1 MLWATSVLIVDGT
14 FVLADG
20 RIEVVVR
27 TSANEVGLET
37 ATGRSLT
44 IGSNEVSFVG

>member
-1 MLWATSVLIVDGT
+1 VLWATSVLIVDGT

-27 TSANEVGLET
+27 TGEQAG
-37 ATGRSLT
+37 
-44 IGSNEVSFVG
+44 